1 VTAGDGLPARLR
13 GTLRTATATRSVRR
27 LASLHARL
35 HPRLTALGRAV
46 FRDRRG
52 LLVFLFAAAAAMLL
66 WRTTVSIN
74 DNYTVINGL
83 VAVSRGQPYVA
94 APTFGETLASPGMV
108 RVDGR
113 AVPRN
118 FAHIVLSLPALWLL
132 QGVELVADLRV
143 AAAGAWSGLLLAL
156 GVTIGDL
163 AGRERVGRVG
173 GSVVALVAFAANVA
187 VATPLEPV
195 HPAFL
200 ALQLTTVVVAGLCA
214 VLVYRTLARLHG
226 DRVGL
231 AAGLAVA
238 LASPGLLWA
247 SIPKRHVL
255 TAAFALATLYALVR
269 SREANQPRAR
279 RFRALAY
286 VPVGLTAWLHAAEGF
301 ALLLALVVVDAV
313 TARRNDPRTLVTVAA
328 AFALSLVPMLVT
340 NALVAGDP
348 LTVPRMLPPYDSGS
362 DAVRF
367 VSEGGGG
374 SGSGGGVSWLPS
386 VLVPLVDATLRLA
399 EPLLAAVQRG
409 LVFVTFVERGVDAAT
424 GQPSKLYHTFLRS
437 GYVGTEGRGA
447 TGLAINLAF
456 VEALPLAGA
465 VVAAPV
471 VAVRRWRRDGS
482 APLRDRLAGP
492 HATADLFA
500 VAYGIVL
507 TLVYLRR
514 FPIHASIT
522 VRYIYPLF
530 PLAVYA
536 VARLPAAR
544 AVVHERPAD
553 IAFTYAGGVLVG
565 GQLTLLVVVVN
576 GYGVDEAMQGYA
588 LLAVAVAGLLA
599 AWSLAATLGRRG
611 TRVGAV
617 LFGIAGA
624 VTTNVLCLFAYYY
637 FGRAFLLPIVPV

>member
-1 VTAGDGLPARLR
+1 M
-13 GTLRTATATRSVRR
+13 
-27 LASLHARL
+27 HAF
-35 HPRLTALGRAV
+35 GRVV
-46 FRDRRG
+46 FGDRRG
-52 LLVFLFAAAAAMLL
+52 VLVFLFAVAAAMLL

-83 VAVSRGQPYVA
+83 VAVSQGTPYVA
-94 APTFGETLASPGMV
+94 APTFGQTLASPGMV

-118 FAHIVLSLPALWLL
+118 FVHILLSLPALWLL
-132 QGVELVADLRV
+132 QGLELVADLRI
-143 AAAGAWSGLLLAL
+143 AAAGLWSGLLLAV
-156 GVTIGDL
+156 GVTVGNL
-163 AGRERVGRVG
+163 AGRERAGRLL

-187 VATPLEPV
+187 VATPLDPV

-200 ALQLTTVVVAGLCA
+200 ALQLTTVVVAALCA
-214 VLVYRTLARLHG
+214 VLVYRTLVHLH
-226 DRVGL
+226 DRRVGL
-231 AAGLAVA
+231 AAGVAVA

-255 TAAFALATLYALVR
+255 TAAFALLTLYALVR
-269 SREANQPRAR
+269 SRGASQPRAR
-279 RFRALAY
+279 RFRAVAY

-301 ALLLALVVVDAV
+301 ALLLALVVVDVA
-313 TARRNDPRTLVTVAA
+313 TARHNDSRTLATVGA

-340 NALVAGDP
+340 NTLVAGDP

-367 VSEGGGG
+367 VSEGSGGGG
-374 SGSGGGVSWLPS
+374 SGGGGSGGGSSGGGSSGVPA
-386 VLVPLVDATLRLA
+386 VLAPLVGVVSTVTT
-399 EPLLAAVQRG
+399 PLVAALERA
-409 LVFVTFVERGVDAAT
+409 LVFVSFVENGVDAVT

-437 GYVGTEGRGA
+437 GHVGTEGRGA

-471 VAVRRWRRDGS
+471 VAARRWGRS
-482 APLRDRLAGP
+482 NTASLRDRLATP

-500 VAYGIVL
+500 LAYGVLL
-507 TLVYLRR
+507 TLLYLRR

-544 AVVHERPAD
+544 AVVHEQGQTL
-553 IAFTYAGGVLVG
+553 AFTYAGGVLVG
-565 GQLTLLVVVVN
+565 GQLTLALVVAN

-588 LLAVAVAGLLA
+588 LLGIAVAGLLA
-599 AWSLAATLGRRG
+599 VWSLAAALGQRG
-611 TRVGAV
+611 TRFGAV
-617 LFGIAGA
+617 LFGLAGA
-624 VTTNVLCLFAYYY
+624 VTTNVLCLVAYYY
-637 FGRAFLLPIVPV
+637 FGRAFLLPLVPV

>member
-1 VTAGDGLPARLR
+1 M
-13 GTLRTATATRSVRR
+13 TRSAGR
-27 LASLHARL
+27 LAELRERVR
-35 HPRLTALGRAV
+35 PRIHTLGRAV
-46 FRDRRG
+46 FGDRRG
-52 LLVFLFAAAAAMLL
+52 LLVFLFAVAAAMLL

-83 VAVSRGQPYVA
+83 VAVSQGRPYVA

-132 QGVELVADLRV
+132 QGLELVADLRI
-143 AAAGAWSGLLLAL
+143 AAAGLWSGLLLAL
-156 GVTIGDL
+156 GITVGDL
-163 AGRERVGRVG
+163 AGRERAGRLVGSG
-173 GSVVALVAFAANVA
+173 VALVAFAANVA
-187 VATPLEPV
+187 VATPLDPV

-214 VLVYRTLARLHG
+214 VLVYRTLARLH
-226 DRVGL
+226 DERVAL
-231 AAGLAVA
+231 TAGLAVA

-255 TAAFALATLYALVR
+255 TAAFALVTLYALVR
-269 SREANQPRAR
+269 SREADQPHAAR

-286 VPVGLTAWLHAAEGF
+286 VPIGLTAWLHAAEGF
-301 ALLLALVVVDAV
+301 ALLLAVVVVDAA
-313 TARRNDPRTLVTVAA
+313 TARHNDFRSLATVGA

-374 SGSGGGVSWLPS
+374 GGSGSGGGTSGVPS
-386 VLVPLVDATLRLA
+386 ILVPLVDATLRLA
-399 EPLLAAVQRG
+399 EPLLAALERA
-409 LVFVTFVERGVDAAT
+409 LVFVTFIERGVDAAT

-437 GYVGTEGRGA
+437 GYVGTEGSGA

-465 VVAAPV
+465 VVAVPV
-471 VAVRRWRRDGS
+471 VAARRLRTVDLAS
-482 APLRDRLAGP
+482 LRDRLAAP

-500 VAYGIVL
+500 VAYGVVL

-530 PLAVYA
+530 PLAIYA
-536 VARLPAAR
+536 VTRLPAAR
-544 AVVHERPAD
+544 AVVHERGRA
-553 IAFTYAGGVLVG
+553 IAFTYASGVLIG
-565 GQLTLLVVVVN
+565 GQLTLLVVVAN

-599 AWSLAATLGRRG
+599 AWSLATALGRCEH
-611 TRVGAV
+611 RVGAV
-617 LFGIAGA
+617 LFGLAGA
-624 VTTNVLCLFAYYY
+624 ATTNVVCLVAYYY
-637 FGRAFLLPIVPV
+637 FGRAFLLPLVPA